1 MESEKQSSKELQ
13 KDRSGRPLGEE
24 NKKLMALGRERSRIV
39 DAYIKALQNHKYRG
53 RGITPLDP
61 EKLKDRIAE
70 LDERIKKASGMDR
83 VVLIQ
88 ERLNCQNQL
97 SSLDKEK
104 EFQEL
109 EARFLSVIRQVSIDR
124 KISYQAW
131 REAGVTVRTL
141 AKAGMYPPKKRRS
154 ASEQSSLDGLD
165 SD

>member
-1 MESEKQSSKELQ
+1 MTETLEVK
-13 KDRSGRPLGEE
+13 RTGRPLPEK
-24 NKKLMALGRERSRIV
+24 NKRLMAEGRERSRIV
-39 DAYIKALQNHKYRG
+39 DAYIKALQSHKYRG
-53 RGITPLDP
+53 RGVTPPDP
-61 EKLKDRIAE
+61 ESLRNRIGE
-70 LDERIKKASGMDR
+70 LDDRIKKASGMDR

-109 EARFLSVIRQVSIDR
+109 EAKFLSVIRQVSIDR

-141 AKAGMYPPKKRRS
+141 AKAGMYPPKPSRAKS
-154 ASEQSSLDGLD
+154 KVSQLSLDQPD
-165 SD
+165 EE